1 MKEKKISSLMNHFI
15 KISYK
20 LTELEKI
27 PIDFGAG
34 EVLYPSEI
42 HTIDAIGDKVD
53 TVTAISNKFGI
64 TKGAVSQVILKLNK
78 KGYIK
83 KVRNEVYSKEIILSL
98 TDKGLKAYKTHKK
111 WHKTMDSEMSE
122 LISSYS
128 DEWVCIFQDLLV
140 QFEKQIDRYML
151 LSDDIKFLE

>member
-1 MKEKKISSLMNHFI
+1 MKDKITNNLMSHFI

-42 HTIDAIGDKVD
+42 HTIDAIGNKVD

-64 TKGAVSQVILKLNK
+64 TKGAVSQVIVKLNK
-78 KGYIK
+78 KGYINK
-83 KVRNEVYSKEIILSL
+83 IRNEVYSKEIILSL
-98 TDKGLKAYKTHKK
+98 TDKGLKAYKIHKK
-111 WHKTMDSEMSE
+111 WHKIMDTGMSD
-122 LISSYS
+122 LINSYS
-128 DEWVCIFQDLLV
+128 DEWVNVFQDLLV
-140 QFEKQIDRYML
+140 QFEKQIDRYMV
-151 LSDDIKFLE
+151 LSEDIKFLE